1 MFGALVVLGLAMAF
15 ITSWVLDSYDT
26 ARHPKRSVQVQQL
39 AAGDG
44 DDTDGSSPPFPGG
57 ELRNIFWFVQ
67 VSFTHSCFFLTGL
80 PKKQNDKVSFEPL
93 FSFSELDILEQNI
106 YFILILS

>member
-15 ITSWVLDSYDT
+15 ITSWVLDTYDT
-26 ARHPKRSVQVQQL
+26 ARHPKRSVQQL

-44 DDTDGSSPPFPGG
+44 DDTKGSSPPFPGG

-67 VSFTHSCFFLTGL
+67 VSFTHSCFFLSDL
-80 PKKQNDKVSFEPL
+80 PEKQNDKVA
-93 FSFSELDILEQNI
+93 I
-106 YFILILS
+106 